1 MAPNT
6 RMTSEGS
13 KETGRGSSG
22 SGTGPL
28 IEEVIR
34 FAGNL
39 SARRTSGADQ
49 LHMLAKSARGMGE
62 TFDDLPAVRDQLDMM
77 AERMDDWAEYIR
89 STELREIAADA
100 KSLVYAH
107 PYATFAVAIVGGL
120 AIGGYVKRRSSASVS
135 GRGKRAG
142 QRRRGVAA
150 GRSGTKRSGAAQRD
164 HGSSSRA
171 DVS

>member
-13 KETGRGSSG
+13 KAPAAVGG

-49 LHMLAKSARGMGE
+49 LQMLAQSARGMGE
-62 TFDDLPAVRDQLDMM
+62 TFDDLPAVRDQLDMV
-77 AERMDDWAEYIR
+77 AERIDEWAEYIR
-89 STELREIAADA
+89 STDMRDMASDA
-100 KSLVYAH
+100 RKFVYEH

-120 AIGGYVKRRSSASVS
+120 AIGGYVKRRSSASGK
-135 GRGKRAG
+135 GRGGRTV
-142 QRRRGVAA
+142 QRRRGAGA
-150 GRSGTKRSGAAQRD
+150 GRGTAARGGGMAREQGA
-164 HGSSSRA
+164 GPRA
-171 DVS
+171 NVG